1 MRTFGDNLP
10 VSDTTPATGTDTQA
24 QQVFRRVLVPV
35 EDASQ
40 AEQAVELAR
49 RAGAKEARVLHLN
62 LRESFGGRRFALER
76 DSSASYVVEAAV
88 FELSMAGMAASGQ
101 VRHALVDKAA
111 EAIIAEAIEWGA
123 DLIVLGFPR
132 RGEFA
137 TRLFGSVTL
146 RLLQHAPCPV
156 LVASSAGRDRLH
168 HDEERVT
175 PVTSPELSA
184 GDDHPARR
192 RSDDLS
198 TTPMR

>member
-1 MRTFGDNLP
+1 MMSSGDKVP
-10 VSDTTPATGTDTQA
+10 VTGKAPAGDTETWTQPAYS
-24 QQVFRRVLVPV
+24 RVLVPI

-49 RAGAKEARVLHLN
+49 RAGAREARVLHLN
-62 LRESFGGRRFALER
+62 LRESFGGRRFALET

-88 FELSMAGMAASGQ
+88 FELSMAGIAASGQ

-156 LVASSAGRDRLH
+156 LVASAAGRDRLH
-168 HDEERVT
+168 HDEESVT

-184 GDDHPARR
+184 DDDHPARR
-192 RSDDLS
+192 RSDDLN